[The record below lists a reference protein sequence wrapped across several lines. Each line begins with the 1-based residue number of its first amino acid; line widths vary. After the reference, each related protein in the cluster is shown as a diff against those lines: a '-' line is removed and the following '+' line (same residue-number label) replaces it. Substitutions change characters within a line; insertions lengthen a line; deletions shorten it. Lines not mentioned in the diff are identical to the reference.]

1 MTEYQQY
8 LDEKLHQMRAVC
20 LSQWDYVTYADLNT
34 WLEDNF
40 NDDLEGRYYA
50 TKILLHTLYYKK
62 KDMEKLLQHGLDELI
77 YGEMVK
83 KQLVEEKNI
92 FLAPSEALARVEK
105 YKESTLFMPLLDSN
119 KPHESGN
126 TMISSLVHKL
136 NNVKPEQ
143 VDFHWNIDKEKLSK
157 YKTLICVDDCIG
169 SGNQLK
175 RFWKSEKILQIRKMC
190 EELGVKIF
198 YLVLIGYDK
207 NLSKLKEAKEL
218 TGIEIVVCDL
228 LTDSNRVFAPEN
240 IIWSKKEDERQ
251 KAIDYFEKLK
261 KRKGIS
267 FLGFQRLDFAVILH
281 DRVPNWTLPIL
292 WKEVV
297 GWKYLVKRKGSAQ

>member
-40 NDDLEGRYYA
+40 NDDVEGKYYA

-62 KDMEKLLQHGLDELI
+62 KDIEKLLQHGLDELI

-83 KQLVEEKNI
+83 EQLIQEKNI
-92 FLAPSEALARVEK
+92 YLSSSEALAKVEK
-105 YKESTLFMPLLDSN
+105 LKELTFFMPLLDSN

-126 TMISSLVHKL
+126 TIISSLVHKQYI
-136 NNVKPEQ
+136 KAEQ
-143 VDFHWNIDKEKLSK
+143 VDFHWNITKDKLSK
-157 YKTLICVDDCIG
+157 YKILICVDDCIG
-169 SGNQLK
+169 SGNQLR
-175 RFWKSEKILQIRKMC
+175 RFWRSERIIELRKVC
-190 EELGVKIF
+190 QELGIKIY

-207 NLSKLKEAKEL
+207 NLAKLKEAPEL
-218 TGIEIVVCDL
+218 NGIEIVVCDL

-240 IIWSKKEDERQ
+240 IIWNKDENERQ
-251 KAIDYFEKLK
+251 KAIDYFENLK
-261 KRKGIS
+261 KRKGVS
-267 FLGFQRLDFAVILH
+267 FLGFKRLDFAVILN

-292 WKEVV
+292 WKEVA
-297 GWKYLVKRKGSAQ
+297 GWKYLVKRKGSAK